1 MTDQYTIDELAD
13 ALNTAQ
19 ADAEAAQER
28 AQFGKLTIKPRF
40 IQWVDH
46 EPVDITGAAYAKL
59 DQRARTLELI
69 FGVDIQEFKPELEFT
84 YERKVAV
91 GSTDWWKICRPS
103 IEAVLGKGALG
114 KDKMNATLNAL
125 QGKYVEVHDVMQS
138 ATKKKPDPEFRTIQ
152 LVKIFETR
160 EACFAAHQVRFSA
173 VEGAAPAADTVAAA
187 VNLPAGWEADAW
199 SAVAEDFKAAITDLK
214 AKPEAVQ
221 GKLAEK
227 VAKDYAVPPEFVA
240 AALAA

>member
-40 IQWVDH
+40 IQWIDH

-59 DQRARTLELI
+59 DQRSRTLELI

-114 KDKMNATLNAL
+114 KEKMNATLNAL

-152 LVKIFETR
+152 LIKIFETR
-160 EACFAAHQVRFSA
+160 EACFAAHQVRFTA
-173 VEGAAPAADTVAAA
+173 TGEDNGAAPAAPAA
-187 VNLPAGWEADAW
+187 VSLPAGWEADAW
-199 SAVAEDFKAAITDLK
+199 SAVAEDFKTAVADLK
-214 AKPEAVQ
+214 TKPAAVQ
-221 GKLAEK
+221 AKLAEK
-227 VAKDYAVPPEFVA
+227 LAKDYAVPAEFVT